1 MTGGAG
7 RTPRGGAM
15 VHDDRTYL
23 DDEGLEYVT
32 LGGGDEELDPS
43 GRVQVGPSGHLWGA
57 DESYGGY
64 DAE

>member
-1 MTGGAG
+1 
-7 RTPRGGAM
+7 M

-32 LGGGDEELDPS
+32 LGGGEEELQS
-43 GRVQVGPSGHLWGA
+43 TGRPQVGPAGPLWGA

>member
-1 MTGGAG
+1 
-7 RTPRGGAM
+7 M

-32 LGGGDEELDPS
+32 MGGGEEELDPT
-43 GRVQVGPSGHLWGA
+43 GQVQVGPSGRLWGT

-64 DAE
+64 DAD

>member
-1 MTGGAG
+1 
-7 RTPRGGAM
+7 M

-32 LGGGDEELDPS
+32 LGGGEEELDPS
-43 GRVQVGPSGHLWGA
+43 GRIQVGPSGHLWGA